1 MAIQLHI
8 ANRIFRLPGRAAP
21 KPVVFRDRGLVR
33 QYSFRDAD
41 FLTVERLGPMQSLS
55 PEGFLII
62 RNVPLARTGPQL
74 YSDQEIPIKGGADGR
89 IVIDRFPDEV
99 FRPAT
104 IASLNGKA
112 VTLDHPDD
120 DVTPENYSTLAV
132 GHVIDP
138 RRGLNALDNLL
149 IGDLVITNPE
159 AIKAI
164 RSHEVREVSVGY
176 KADYEETGLGRGK
189 QRNIICNHLALVRD
203 GRCGPICRIGDKA
216 FFPRHEA
223 DCGCGACSTHDEEA
237 EWKEAEHPRDGPSGR
252 FTEGG
257 GSSGGAKA
265 DKSQQKPTKS
275 AETKAAPINDPS
287 EENLPPKTRNALAEH
302 GLKFSRVEHVST
314 MPRID
319 QITYQGDKSNVQILP
334 GDPDDPDDDMRWSR
348 YDFDSQETR
357 FGRGHDELLKAIK
370 GEGGGLSDKTDR
382 GSGSR
387 YDVQR
392 KAWADPPRP
401 PPVYRPKEEAGPR
414 RELAQP
420 SQKRTSFKHEDFTK
434 AGFRFA
440 ALDQQYL
447 PSFVEHWNEHVR
459 TDPEA
464 FKAKLTGSIDNSTLE
479 VERAAGNKW
488 IEYVDGEAPPADQGG
503 WVYHGNLGG
512 EGPRSGAFG
521 EYGYWCDPENKTS
534 EFVLCTL
541 SDVEQGKGHAK
552 KILSGAIEQFE
563 QMGIDKVHI
572 HANIDVGGYA
582 WARYGWTPSQEE
594 WAGEQR
600 SEGLRGDLKHR
611 INYYAN
617 SNPGA
622 MTREEKKQLHD
633 LINSDDPRTIWA
645 VADNKFGKNLLYNQ
659 SWRGSLDLGD
669 AQAYQRFQSYLKGDG
684 KKGESVSVASS
695 LMGDPYR

>member
-89 IVIDRFPDEV
+89 IVIDRLPDEV

-120 DVTPENYSTLAV
+120 DVMPENWKELMV
-132 GHVIDP
+132 GVVMEP

-149 IGDLVITNPE
+149 IGDLMIYDPA

-164 RSHEVREVSVGY
+164 RSRQVREVSVGY

-189 QRNIICNHLALVRD
+189 QRNIICNHLALVQD

-216 FFPRHEA
+216 FYPRHEA
-223 DCGCGACSTHDEEA
+223 DCGCGACSTHDEF
-237 EWKEAEHPRDGPSGR
+237 KEAEHPRDGPSGR
-252 FTEGG
+252 FTEGS
-257 GSSGGAKA
+257 GSSGG
-265 DKSQQKPTKS
+265 TKTES
-275 AETKAAPINDPS
+275 KKAETKASSEKTAIINDPL
-287 EENLPPKTRNALAEH
+287 EEGLAPKTRNALAAH
-302 GLKFSRVEHVST
+302 DYKFERAQNLSLIPH
-314 MPRID
+314 ID
-319 QITYQGDKSNVQILP
+319 QVSYRNDTSNLQILI
-334 GDPDDPDDDMRWSR
+334 GDPDDPDDDIRWTR
-348 YDFDSQETR
+348 YEFDAGDGRGETR
-357 FGRGHDELLKAIK
+357 YGRGHDELLKAIK
-370 GEGGGLSDKTDR
+370 GEGGGLSEREGGDR
-382 GSGSR
+382 YQIR
-387 YDVQR
+387 NR
-392 KAWADPPRP
+392 AWAAPKRP
-401 PPVYRPKEEAGPR
+401 PPPLRPKEAEAPR
-414 RELAQP
+414 RELSHAQTP
-420 SQKRTSFKHEDFTK
+420 SERTNLKHEDFTK
-434 AGFRFA
+434 AGYRFA

-447 PSFVEHWNEHVR
+447 PSFVEHWNEYVR
-459 TDPEA
+459 ADPEE

-488 IEYVDGEAPPADQGG
+488 IEYIDGEAPPADQGG

-541 SDVEQGKGHAK
+541 SDEEQGKGHAK
-552 KILSGAIEQFE
+552 KILTGAIEQFE

-594 WAGEQR
+594 W
-600 SEGLRGDLKHR
+600 EGLREALKHR
-611 INYYAN
+611 INYYST

-622 MTREEKKQLHD
+622 MSKDEKKQLHD

-645 VADNKFGKNLLYNQ
+645 VSDNKFGKNLLYDQ

-669 AQAYQRFQSYLKGDG
+669 AQAYQRLQSYLKGGG
-684 KKGESVSVASS
+684 KKGESVPVSSS